1 VLSTPIRARACKD
14 SGKLSEGGTI
24 VSEQKRILVVA
35 HRTAATPLLL
45 GEVRRR
51 AQEEGY
57 AFDLLIPDVTD
68 DTEAKQTL
76 DLALPLLQEA
86 SGKPV
91 EGLTG
96 GPEPLLAVQER
107 VKTGNYDEVIISTLP
122 RSSSRWLGRDLP
134 RRVVELGVPVTVV
147 TAAGSKSEAERESVR
162 VPGVPGLSR

>member
-1 VLSTPIRARACKD
+1 
-14 SGKLSEGGTI
+14 

-57 AFDLLIPDVTD
+57 AFDLLVPDVTD
-68 DTEAKQTL
+68 ETDAKATL
-76 DLALPLLQEA
+76 DLALPLLEEA

-91 EGLTG
+91 EGMTR
-96 GPEPLLAVQER
+96 GPEPLKAIQDTVG
-107 VKTGNYDEVIISTLP
+107 TGNYDEVIISTLP
-122 RSSSRWLGRDLP
+122 RASSRWLGRDLP
-134 RRVVELGVPVTVV
+134 RRVCELGVPVTVV
-147 TAAGSKSEAERESVR
+147 TAAGSSSEAELGAVP